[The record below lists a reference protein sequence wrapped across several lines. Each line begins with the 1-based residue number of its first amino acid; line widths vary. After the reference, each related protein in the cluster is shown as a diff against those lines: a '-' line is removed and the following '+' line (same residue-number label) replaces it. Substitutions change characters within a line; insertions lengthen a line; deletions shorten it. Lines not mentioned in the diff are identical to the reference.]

1 MADENQTRSAED
13 AQSNDRKDAPA
24 ETPAASAAAESKV
37 LDEYKEKWQRA
48 LADYQNLLKETAR
61 QREAWAT
68 MSERGLLEEFLPVYS
83 NFKKAFSVQRSGNS
97 DDSWAKGI
105 GFIMK
110 QFGDVLKAHGIEEI
124 KTVGEMF
131 DAVRHEAVGEEES
144 DQPEHTII
152 REVESGYTMND
163 QVIKVAKVIV
173 SKKIE
178 NGN

>member
-1 MADENQTRSAED
+1 MTDEDKEKSPEDVLSSDALDGSDTSAPLTPLED
-13 AQSNDRKDAPA
+13 KAP
-24 ETPAASAAAESKV
+24 
-37 LDEYKEKWQRA
+37 DEYKEKWLRA
-48 LADYQNLLKETAR
+48 VADYQNLLKETAR
-61 QREAWAT
+61 QRELWAT
-68 MSERGLLEEFLPVYS
+68 MSEKGLLEEFLPVYS
-83 NFKKAFSVQRSGNS
+83 NFKKAFSVQRSGNN

-110 QFGDVLKAHGIEEI
+110 QFGDVLKAHDIEEI

-144 DQPEHTII
+144 DQPEHIII
-152 REVESGYTMND
+152 REVESGYTMNG